1 MEVIDM
7 KTLTPEQQSIV
18 EYSREYLS
26 ELAATSDN
34 LSDNPKGE
42 SSPPSYNWFG
52 CENDAELLAE
62 IEQTAKG
69 ENLCA
74 VNESELVRTLDIMY
88 HG

>member
-1 MEVIDM
+1 MEAIEM

-26 ELAATSDN
+26 SLYSPSPPCENGPSTAT
-34 LSDNPKGE
+34 
-42 SSPPSYNWFG
+42 PPSYNWFG
-52 CENDAELLAE
+52 CETDAELLAE

-69 ENLCA
+69 ENLCT

>member
-1 MEVIDM
+1 MKAIEV

-18 EYSREYLS
+18 TYSREYLHEIS
-26 ELAATSDN
+26 E
-34 LSDNPKGE
+34 NPE
-42 SSPPSYNWFG
+42 ISPSYNWFG

-62 IEQTAKG
+62 IEQIAKG
-69 ENLCA
+69 ENLCT